1 MKLHDMPLQQAT
13 SSGDERMITV
23 GLLWHSLSSG
33 NLGVGALTESNI
45 AIIRSIAESLGKH
58 VRFIVLGTGAETLPA
73 LAKELEADGHTLE
86 NQPARI
92 LRSSFRQ
99 QVRRCD
105 LVIDIG
111 EGDSFADIYGFK
123 RFFYYWLSKNIV
135 CSLGK
140 PLILAPQTIGPFDT
154 FAARTM
160 ARQVMAR
167 CTQVFARDN
176 LSSDYLAKLGVTK
189 NASEAIDVAF
199 RLPFTKKEFT
209 PNGKTRVGINVS
221 GLLFNGG
228 YTGGNQFG
236 LSIDYPATIRK
247 LIKLFLDKP
256 DVQIHLV
263 GHVIE
268 PNMSSEDDYARA
280 RSLAEEFPGIIVAP
294 AFTRPSEAKS
304 YIAGLDFFTGARMH
318 ACIAAFSSG
327 VPVVPMAYSRKFNGL
342 FGTLGYDKIADC
354 KKDNEEVVIEKIMSG
369 FENREQLHTLITTA
383 LLEVEHKLG
392 HYENAMRNVF
402 NILKKPIGQ
411 LENTTLKFSKP
422 E

>member
-1 MKLHDMPLQQAT
+1 MKLQDMSLQQTNSNNAH
-13 SSGDERMITV
+13 MITV
-23 GLLWHSLSSG
+23 GLMWHSLSSG

-45 AIIRSIAESLGKH
+45 AIIKGVAESLGKQ

-73 LAKELEADGHTLE
+73 LADELKVAGHVLE

-92 LRSSFRQ
+92 LRASFRQ

-140 PLILAPQTIGPFDT
+140 PLILAPQTIGPFDGV
-154 FAARTM
+154 AARLL
-160 ARQVMAR
+160 AKQVMAR

-176 LSSDYLAKLGVTK
+176 LSSDYLAQLNVTK

-199 RLPFTKKEFT
+199 RLPFTKKIFS

-236 LSIDYPATIRK
+236 LSIDYPATIRQ
-247 LIKLFLDKP
+247 LIKLFLEIP
-256 DVQIHLV
+256 DVEVHLV

-268 PNMSSEDDYARA
+268 PNMPSEDDYTRA
-280 RSLAEEFPGIIVAP
+280 CSLAEEFPSVVVAP

-342 FGTLGYDKIADC
+342 FGTLGYNEIADC
-354 KKDNEEVVIEKIMSG
+354 KKNSMDQVLAKIMSG
-369 FENREQLHTLITTA
+369 FLDKAQLRTLITTA
-383 LLEVEHKLG
+383 LSAVEERLSR
-392 HYENAMRNVF
+392 YEKTIDDALTKV
-402 NILKKPIGQ
+402 KK
-411 LENTTLKFSKP
+411 
-422 E
+422 